1 VGRAILTAPVRR
13 WRRFRY
19 RRLLRRMAGPRLL
32 RAFAEAYP
40 QARFV
45 EIGSNDGSKYDHL
58 REHIVSGAWRGIMV
72 EPVPYV
78 FERLRANYGHLERV
92 ALENV
97 AVADRD
103 GSLPFYHVAEASEE
117 ERAQLPDWYDTIGS
131 FHREAVASHASKI
144 PGLEERIV
152 TTEVPTVTFRTL
164 LERNGY
170 DQVDLV
176 LIDTEG
182 YDAEILATIDFDV
195 HRPRLV
201 IYEHFHLPA
210 AERRATRARLEA
222 HGYETMEEGFDT
234 FCLDT
239 RADDALTR
247 AWRGLRP
254 AVPGVSAED
263 ERASA

>member
-1 VGRAILTAPVRR
+1 MNTELER
-13 WRRFRY
+13 RY

-131 FHREAVASHASKI
+131 FHREAVASHASMLT
-144 PGLEERIV
+144 GLDAPCRFPHFTRINS
-152 TTEVPTVTFRTL
+152 EFTFELTIARQSCAAL
-164 LERNGY
+164 ILPSANANLFHFSNGR
-170 DQVDLV
+170 QFSLSAAVMGAPSRRLNASWWEHPCKKQTKTQKG
-176 LIDTEG
+176 L
-182 YDAEILATIDFDV
+182 
-195 HRPRLV
+195 HR
-201 IYEHFHLPA
+201 
-210 AERRATRARLEA
+210 
-222 HGYETMEEGFDT
+222 
-234 FCLDT
+234 
-239 RADDALTR
+239 
-247 AWRGLRP
+247 
-254 AVPGVSAED
+254 
-263 ERASA
+263 